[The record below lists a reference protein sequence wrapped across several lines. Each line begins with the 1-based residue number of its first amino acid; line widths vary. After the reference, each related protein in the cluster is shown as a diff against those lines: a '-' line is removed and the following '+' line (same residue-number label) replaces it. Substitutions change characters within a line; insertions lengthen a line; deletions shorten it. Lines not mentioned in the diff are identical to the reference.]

1 MPPMPVQLLTLEARP
16 IEQAGEFIGTI
27 KSRRSTTIQPQAE
40 GFLTRILVTPGARVT
55 PGTPLFEVDAAT
67 QTAVVSS
74 LEAQRA
80 SREADLAYARQQAD
94 RARLLLDAGASSR
107 QEYEWSTT
115 QVKTAEAQLKSIDD
129 QIRQQQAELSYYRV
143 VAQTSGTVGDIPV
156 RVGER
161 VTRTTVLTTIDDNAG
176 LEVYV
181 SVPVQQAP
189 RLSLGLPVRVVDHA
203 GTTIVSSRVSF
214 VAASVDDATQTVL
227 VKAGVP
233 AGAKD
238 LRADQF
244 VRVRVIW
251 ATEPG
256 LTIPVVA
263 VQRVNSQHFVFVAE
277 EASGGLVARQRQVS
291 LGPVLGD
298 AYLAIAG
305 VSAGDLI
312 VLAGTQKIGE
322 GAPIQALPPG
332 GAPPSGAGPGPGGAG
347 GD

>member
-1 MPPMPVQLLTLEARP
+1 
-16 IEQAGEFIGTI
+16 
-27 KSRRSTTIQPQAE
+27 
-40 GFLTRILVTPGARVT
+40 
-55 PGTPLFEVDAAT
+55 
-67 QTAVVSS
+67 
-74 LEAQRA
+74 
-80 SREADLAYARQQAD
+80 
-94 RARLLLDAGASSR
+94 
-107 QEYEWSTT
+107 
-115 QVKTAEAQLKSIDD
+115 
-129 QIRQQQAELSYYRV
+129 
-143 VAQTSGTVGDIPV
+143 
-156 RVGER
+156 
-161 VTRTTVLTTIDDNAG
+161 
-176 LEVYV
+176 
-181 SVPVQQAP
+181 
-189 RLSLGLPVRVVDHA
+189 
-203 GTTIVSSRVSF
+203 VSF